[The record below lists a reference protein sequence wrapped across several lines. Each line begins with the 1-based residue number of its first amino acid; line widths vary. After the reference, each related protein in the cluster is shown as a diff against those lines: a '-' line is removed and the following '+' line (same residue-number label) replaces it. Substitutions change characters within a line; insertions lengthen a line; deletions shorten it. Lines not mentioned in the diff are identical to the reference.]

1 MTTLTTHPEHPI
13 EPAGDS
19 PEQQIADVAA
29 RSGMTPDDL
38 GELLSAFTEVTD
50 RLGRTHETLR
60 GEVVRLQ
67 AELSS
72 ANAQL
77 RRAQELAALGEMAAG
92 IAHEIRNPL
101 GSIRLYANILE
112 EDLGDRPPER
122 EIACKIASAVRG
134 LDHIVSDVL
143 DFARELRVR
152 PVATDTGA
160 LFERALDACRDRIEH
175 AGADVRMPGA
185 REAVAIECD
194 PDLMHQAL
202 TNLIRN
208 AADAVTEVEAPRARR
223 IALRVERSAQTIE
236 MIIEDTGPGM
246 PEDVRKRMFN
256 PFFTTRHA
264 GTGLGLAIVH
274 RIIDAH
280 GGRIQVSNIPTGGAR
295 IAVVMPAPRRADLEA
310 EARAEPTNCSHGGDR

>member
-1 MTTLTTHPEHPI
+1 MTTLTTNP
-13 EPAGDS
+13 DS
-19 PEQQIADVAA
+19 PSKQLADVAA
-29 RSGMTPDDL
+29 RTGMTPEDM

-50 RLGRTHETLR
+50 RLGQTHETLR

-67 AELSS
+67 DELSS

-101 GSIRLYANILE
+101 GSIRLYASILE
-112 EDLGDRPPER
+112 QDLGDRPDEQQ
-122 EIACKIASAVRG
+122 IASKIASAVRG
-134 LDHIVSDVL
+134 LDHIVTDVL

-152 PVATDTGA
+152 TAMSDA
-160 LFERALDACRDRIEH
+160 YELFERAHDACLDRIES
-175 AGADVRMPGA
+175 AGITVNISRDS
-185 REAVAIECD
+185 EVAPFECD
-194 PDLMHQAL
+194 PDLLHQAL

-208 AADAVTEVEAPRARR
+208 AADAVAENEPGRHREITLGAATVGD
-223 IALRVERSAQTIE
+223 TIGLF
-236 MIIEDTGPGM
+236 IEDTGPGM

-280 GGRIQVSNIPTGGAR
+280 GGRIEVTNQTTGGAR
-295 IAVVMPAPRRADLEA
+295 IAVILPL
-310 EARAEPTNCSHGGDR
+310 TNQSPLPEGEQSKPKRSHGGDR